1 MRMMRCAAAVV
12 LAAGLGVGAVV
23 AAGPGGGKE
32 TAAQI
37 RERLAALK
45 AEEAALEAKLAA
57 MEGGAAKGEPG
68 LVTAL
73 NAMPKNLWPGESDNQ
88 TKEQL
93 REKWLSE
100 NVKAGTVY
108 AFTGTVAV
116 STPVKINE
124 AGKPSTDG
132 MQVSMDCGKQMIW
145 GKEKGLRVV
154 AVVRVKPEEAVDW
167 NEKTVLT
174 ISGKSASVRT
184 EGNPVEVRMET
195 CERK

>member
-1 MRMMRCAAAVV
+1 MGMTRLAAVV
-12 LAAGLGVGAVV
+12 ALVVGCGVGGVMG
-23 AAGPGGGKE
+23 AAPGGGKE
-32 TAAQI
+32 TAAAI
-37 RERLAALK
+37 RERLAKLK

-57 MEGGAAKGEPG
+57 LEGGGAKGEPA

-73 NAMPKNLWPGESDNQ
+73 NAMPKNLWPGDSDNQ

-100 NVKAGTVY
+100 NLKAGTVY
-108 AFTGTVAV
+108 DFTGTVAV

-124 AGKPSTDG
+124 AGKPSSDG
-132 MQVSMDCGKQMIW
+132 MQVSLDCGKQMIW

-167 NEKTVLT
+167 NEKTTIT
-174 ISGKSASVRT
+174 ISGKSKAVRA
-184 EGNPVEVRMET
+184 EGNPVEVQMET